1 MPRRLSPPVRHP
13 DLSPADPPASPA
25 AALHERGKASVRA
38 PGIGSWSFLP
48 VGLVAGAVALLVPTA
63 MGVVAFLET
72 TNRDGWAGLFI
83 VAGLA
88 FGALASPLGM
98 AAGALSARAL
108 RWHSRRAMW
117 IAGLCAGA
125 GVLPAL
131 AVVGALAIAL

>member
-1 MPRRLSPPVRHP
+1 MRHADLPPV
-13 DLSPADPPASPA
+13 DPPASSA
-25 AALHERGKASVRA
+25 AALHELGRASERA

-63 MGVVAFLET
+63 MGVVAFVET
-72 TNRDGWAGLFI
+72 TNRDGWAGLFL

-125 GVLPAL
+125 AVLPVR
-131 AVVGALAIAL
+131 AVVGAIAIAV